1 MKQVNCRTII
11 LEHLEKHGFD
21 GLCNIDSVC
30 CCTMADLGHCGDS
43 MADCVVAH
51 YHAVYMASEG
61 GGALVPGICGD
72 VCQEGAE

>member
-43 MADCVVAH
+43 MA
-51 YHAVYMASEG
+51 